1 LSQVGVEHYSSHLPV
16 PGHKQEKTGRQYM
29 NKKIV
34 SGLAIAAAA
43 TLALGVVA
51 TSPASAAAKKNVT
64 LAFQGPLTGPDA
76 QLGQD
81 QFPGAEWAIAL
92 YNAKNPAVKITLIKA
107 DSQCDGTVAANI
119 APGVAA
125 NKAVIGV
132 IGTSCSGEARNSF
145 PAYRA
150 AGLTMIAPSASA
162 VSLTDPKAPDRGF
175 PIFHRVVAHDGF
187 QAPALARYA
196 AKGVTNPKYYVI
208 DDMTTYGGPLA
219 KGTLPT
225 AKKLGTVVGTDS
237 VAKGTADY
245 TSVASKVK
253 ASGANVVIYGGYT
266 TDAAKLFKALRD
278 GGYTGILA
286 SGDGTNTSDF
296 PGLAGK
302 AAEGVRLTAADVPFD
317 SILTKAQLAEF
328 TKITGIKVPGLYST
342 TAFNATNIFLDCI
355 SQGKLTRS
363 AIQLCVNSGTFKGV
377 GGDVIKFN
385 RYGDIIGG
393 APVGGYLVKDGVIN
407 YDAVA

>member
-1 LSQVGVEHYSSHLPV
+1 M
-16 PGHKQEKTGRQYM
+16 KDKTGRQYM

-34 SGLAIAAAA
+34 SSFAIAAAA
-43 TLALGVVA
+43 TLALSAV
-51 TSPASAAAKKNVT
+51 AAAPANAKVKKEVT

-81 QFPGAEWAIAL
+81 QIPGAEWAIAL
-92 YNAKNPAVKITLIKA
+92 YNAKNPKTKVKLIKA

-150 AGLTMIAPSASA
+150 GGLTMVAPSASA

-187 QAPALARYA
+187 QAPALVRYA
-196 AKGVTNPKYYVI
+196 TKGVSSPKIYLV
-208 DDMTTYGGPLA
+208 DDQTTYGAGLIKYAMAP
-219 KGTLPT
+219 
-225 AKKLGTVVGTDS
+225 AKKIGVAGTDS
-237 VAKGTADY
+237 VPRGTADW

-253 ASGANVVIYGGYT
+253 ASGANVVIYGGYAPE
-266 TDAAKLFKALRD
+266 AAKFFKALRD

-317 SILTKAQLAEF
+317 SLLTKDELASF
-328 TKITGIKVPGLYST
+328 QKITGVKVPGLYSA
-342 TAFNATNIFLDCI
+342 TAYNAARVFLTCI
-355 SQGKLTRS
+355 EQGKLTRS
-363 AIQLCVNSGTFKGV
+363 SIQLCVNTNTFKGA
-377 GGDVIKFN
+377 GGSTIKFN

-393 APVGGYLVKDGVIN
+393 AEVGGYVVKNGKID

>member
-1 LSQVGVEHYSSHLPV
+1 
-16 PGHKQEKTGRQYM
+16 M

-51 TSPASAAAKKNVT
+51 TSPAQAAAKTTVS
-64 LAFQGPLTGPDA
+64 LAFEGPLTGGDA

-81 QFPGAEWAIAL
+81 QIPGAIYAIAL
-92 YNAKNPAVKITLIKA
+92 YNAKNPKVKVNLVKA
-107 DSQCDGTVAANI
+107 DSQCDGTVAANV

-125 NKAVIGV
+125 NKAIIGV
-132 IGTSCSGEARNSF
+132 IGTSCSGEARASF
-145 PAYRA
+145 PAFKA

-175 PIFHRVVAHDGF
+175 PVFHRVVAHDGF

-196 AKGVTNPKYYVI
+196 AKGVTSPKFYVI

-219 KGTLPT
+219 AGTLPT

-302 AAEGVRLTAADVPFD
+302 AAEGVRLTAADVPFEKL
-317 SILTKAQLAEF
+317 LTAAQLADF

-355 SQGKLTRS
+355 TKGATSRS
-363 AIQLCVNSGTFKGV
+363 AIQLCVTNGSWTGV
-377 GGDVIKFN
+377 GGDTIKFD

-393 APVGGYLVKDGVIN
+393 APVGGYLVKNGVIV
-407 YDAVA
+407 YDSVA

>member
-1 LSQVGVEHYSSHLPV
+1 
-16 PGHKQEKTGRQYM
+16 M
-29 NKKIV
+29 NKKLI
-34 SGLAIAAAA
+34 SGLAIAAAT
-43 TLALGVVA
+43 TLALGVVVTA
-51 TSPASAAAKKNVT
+51 PANAAAKKSVT
-64 LAFQGPLTGPDA
+64 LAFQGPLTGGDA

-81 QFPGAEWAIAL
+81 QIPGAIYAIAL
-92 YNAKNPAVKITLIKA
+92 YNAKNPAVKVELIKA

-145 PAYRA
+145 PAYKA
-150 AGLTMIAPSASA
+150 AGLTMVAPSASA

-196 AKGVTNPKYYVI
+196 AKGVTAPKFYVI

-245 TSVASKVK
+245 TSVAAKVK
-253 ASGANVVIYGGYT
+253 AAGANVVIYGGYT

-317 SILTKAQLAEF
+317 KILTAAQLAEF

-342 TAFNATNIFLDCI
+342 TAFNATNVFLQCI
-355 SQGKLTRS
+355 TEGKLTRS

-393 APVGGYLVKDGVIN
+393 APVGGYLVKNGVII

>member
-1 LSQVGVEHYSSHLPV
+1 
-16 PGHKQEKTGRQYM
+16 M

-51 TSPASAAAKKNVT
+51 TSPASAAAKKSVT
-64 LAFQGPLTGPDA
+64 LAFQGPLTGGDA

-81 QFPGAEWAIAL
+81 QIPGAIYAIAL
-92 YNAKNPAVKITLIKA
+92 YNAKNPAVKVELIKA

-132 IGTSCSGEARNSF
+132 VGTSCSGEARNSF

-196 AKGVTNPKYYVI
+196 AKGVSNPKYYVI

-237 VAKGTADY
+237 VPKGTADY

-296 PGLAGK
+296 PELAGK
-302 AAEGVRLTAADVPFD
+302 ASEGVRLTAADVPFD
-317 SILTKAQLAEF
+317 SILSKAQLAEF
-328 TKITGIKVPGLYST
+328 TKYTGVKVPGLYST

-363 AIQLCVNSGTFKGV
+363 AIQLCVNSGSFKGV

-393 APVGGYLVKDGVIN
+393 APVGGYLVKNGVIV
-407 YDAVA
+407 YDSVA

>member
-1 LSQVGVEHYSSHLPV
+1 
-16 PGHKQEKTGRQYM
+16 M

-34 SGLAIAAAA
+34 SGLAIAAAT
-43 TLALGVVA
+43 TLALGVVV
-51 TSPASAAAKKNVT
+51 TSPANAAAKKSVT

-81 QFPGAEWAIAL
+81 QYPGAQWAIEV
-92 YNAKNPAVKITLIKA
+92 YNATNPATKINLVKA

-125 NKAVIGV
+125 NKAIIGV

-145 PAYRA
+145 PAYKA

-162 VSLTDPKAPDRGF
+162 VSLTNPKAPDRGF

-196 AKGVTNPKYYVI
+196 AKGVTSPKFYVI

-225 AKKLGTVVGTDS
+225 AKKLGDVVGTDS
-237 VAKGTADY
+237 VPKGTADY

-278 GGYTGILA
+278 GGYKGVLA

-296 PGLAGK
+296 PGLAGS

-328 TKITGIKVPGLYST
+328 TKITGVKVPGLYST

-355 SQGKLTRS
+355 SKGSVTRS
-363 AIQLCVNSGTFKGV
+363 AIQLCVTNGSWKGA
-377 GGDVIKFN
+377 GGETIKFD

-393 APVGGYLVKDGVIN
+393 APVGGYLVKNGVIV
-407 YDAVA
+407 YDSVA

>member
-1 LSQVGVEHYSSHLPV
+1 
-16 PGHKQEKTGRQYM
+16 M

-51 TSPASAAAKKNVT
+51 TSPASAAAKKTVT
-64 LAFQGPLTGPDA
+64 LAFQGPLTGGDA

-81 QFPGAEWAIAL
+81 QIPGAIYAIAL
-92 YNAKNPAVKITLIKA
+92 YNAKNPAVKVELIKA

-132 IGTSCSGEARNSF
+132 VGTSCSGEARNSF

-196 AKGVTNPKYYVI
+196 AKGVSNPKYYVI

-219 KGTLPT
+219 KGTLAT

-237 VAKGTADY
+237 VPKGTADY

-296 PGLAGK
+296 PELAGK
-302 AAEGVRLTAADVPFD
+302 ASEGVRLTAADVPFD
-317 SILTKAQLAEF
+317 SILSKAQLAEF
-328 TKITGIKVPGLYST
+328 TKITGVKVPGLYST

-393 APVGGYLVKDGVIN
+393 APVGGYLVKNGVIV
-407 YDAVA
+407 YDSVA

>member
-1 LSQVGVEHYSSHLPV
+1 
-16 PGHKQEKTGRQYM
+16 M
-29 NKKIV
+29 NKKLI
-34 SGLAIAAAA
+34 SGLAIAAAT
-43 TLALGVVA
+43 TLALGVVVTA
-51 TSPASAAAKKNVT
+51 PANAAAKKSVT
-64 LAFQGPLTGPDA
+64 LAFQGPLTGGDA

-81 QFPGAEWAIAL
+81 QIPGAIYAIAL
-92 YNAKNPAVKITLIKA
+92 YNAKNPAVKVELIKA

-150 AGLTMIAPSASA
+150 AGLTMVAPSASA

-196 AKGVTNPKYYVI
+196 AKGVTAPKFYVI

-245 TSVASKVK
+245 TSVAAKVK
-253 ASGANVVIYGGYT
+253 AAGANVVIYGGYT

-286 SGDGTNTSDF
+286 AGDGVNTSDF
-296 PGLAGK
+296 PDLAGK

-317 SILTKAQLAEF
+317 KILTAAQLAEF

-342 TAFNATNIFLDCI
+342 TAFNATNVFLQCI
-355 SQGKLTRS
+355 TEGKLTRS

-393 APVGGYLVKDGVIN
+393 APVGGYLVKNGVII

>member
-1 LSQVGVEHYSSHLPV
+1 
-16 PGHKQEKTGRQYM
+16 M

-34 SGLAIAAAA
+34 SGLAIAAAT

-51 TSPASAAAKKNVT
+51 SAPANAAAKKSVT
-64 LAFQGPLTGPDA
+64 LAFQGPLTGGDA

-81 QFPGAEWAIAL
+81 QIPGAIYAIAL
-92 YNAKNPAVKITLIKA
+92 YNAKNPAVKVELIKA

-125 NKAVIGV
+125 NKAIIGV
-132 IGTSCSGEARNSF
+132 VGTSCSGEARNSF
-145 PAYRA
+145 PAYKA

-162 VSLTDPKAPDRGF
+162 VSLTNPKAPDRGF

-196 AKGVTNPKYYVI
+196 AKGVTAPKFYVI

-237 VAKGTADY
+237 VPKGTADY

-317 SILTKAQLAEF
+317 KILTPAQLAEF
-328 TKITGIKVPGLYST
+328 TKITGVKVPGLYST

-363 AIQLCVNSGTFKGV
+363 AIQLCVNSGSFKGV

-393 APVGGYLVKDGVIN
+393 APVGGYLVKNGVIV
-407 YDAVA
+407 YDSVA

>member
-1 LSQVGVEHYSSHLPV
+1 M
-16 PGHKQEKTGRQYM
+16 KDKTGRHYM

-51 TSPASAAAKKNVT
+51 TSPASAAAKTTVT
-64 LAFQGPLTGPDA
+64 LAFQGPLTGGDA

-81 QFPGAEWAIAL
+81 QIPGAIYAIAL
-92 YNAKNPAVKITLIKA
+92 YNAKNPAVKVELIKA

-145 PAYRA
+145 PAYKA
-150 AGLTMIAPSASA
+150 AGLTMVAPSASA

-196 AKGVTNPKYYVI
+196 AKGVTAPKFYVI

-245 TSVASKVK
+245 TSVAAKVK

-317 SILTKAQLAEF
+317 KILTAAQLAEF
-328 TKITGIKVPGLYST
+328 TKITGVKVPGLYST
-342 TAFNATNIFLDCI
+342 TAFNATNVFLQCI
-355 SQGKLTRS
+355 TEGKLTRP

-393 APVGGYLVKDGVIN
+393 APVGGYLVKNGVII

>member
-1 LSQVGVEHYSSHLPV
+1 
-16 PGHKQEKTGRQYM
+16 M
-29 NKKIV
+29 NKKLI
-34 SGLAIAAAA
+34 SGLAIAAAT
-43 TLALGVVA
+43 TLALGVVVTA
-51 TSPASAAAKKNVT
+51 PANAAPKKSVT
-64 LAFQGPLTGPDA
+64 LAFQGPLTGGDA

-81 QFPGAEWAIAL
+81 QIPGAIYAIAL
-92 YNAKNPAVKITLIKA
+92 YNAKNPAVKVELIKA

-145 PAYRA
+145 PAYKA
-150 AGLTMIAPSASA
+150 AGLTMVAPSASA

-196 AKGVTNPKYYVI
+196 AKGVTAPKFYVI

-245 TSVASKVK
+245 TSVAAKVK
-253 ASGANVVIYGGYT
+253 AAGANVVIYGGYT

-317 SILTKAQLAEF
+317 SILTKAQLADF

-342 TAFNATNIFLDCI
+342 TAYNATNIFLDCI
-355 SQGKLTRS
+355 TKGALTRS
-363 AIQLCVNSGTFKGV
+363 AIQLCVTNGSWTGA
-377 GGDVIKFN
+377 GGETIKFD

-393 APVGGYLVKDGVIN
+393 APVGGYLVKNGVII
-407 YDAVA
+407 YDSVA

>member
-1 LSQVGVEHYSSHLPV
+1 
-16 PGHKQEKTGRQYM
+16 M
-29 NKKIV
+29 NKKLI
-34 SGLAIAAAA
+34 SGLAIAAAT
-43 TLALGVVA
+43 TLALGVVVTA
-51 TSPASAAAKKNVT
+51 PANAAPKKSVT
-64 LAFQGPLTGPDA
+64 LAFQGPLTGGDA

-81 QFPGAEWAIAL
+81 QIPGAIYAIAL
-92 YNAKNPAVKITLIKA
+92 YNAKNPAVKVELIKA

-145 PAYRA
+145 PAYKA
-150 AGLTMIAPSASA
+150 AGLTMVAPSASA

-196 AKGVTNPKYYVI
+196 AKGVTAPKFYVI

-245 TSVASKVK
+245 TSVAAKVK
-253 ASGANVVIYGGYT
+253 SAGANVVIYGGYT

-286 SGDGTNTSDF
+286 AGDGVNTSDF
-296 PGLAGK
+296 PDLAGK

-317 SILTKAQLAEF
+317 KILTAAQLAEF

-342 TAFNATNIFLDCI
+342 TAFNATNVFLQCI
-355 SQGKLTRS
+355 TEGKLTRS

-393 APVGGYLVKDGVIN
+393 APVGGYLVKNGVII